1 MVDEQ
6 AEHSEEEEVETGVD
20 QDQTGKQVVDTSEI
34 LSEPELDYDG
44 SDHEDPRHQEPPIE
58 IEGQIKT
65 EPKYYLEEGSG
76 YEETEDG
83 YEHEHTVNLLIPR
96 IMRYEDISAFL
107 PIKNQLSGNRNF
119 NTT

>member
-83 YEHEHTVNLLIPR
+83 YEHEQDQESGTETENESVTPQPKDGWSNETR
-96 IMRYEDISAFL
+96 T
-107 PIKNQLSGNRNF
+107 NQQE
-119 NTT
+119 T